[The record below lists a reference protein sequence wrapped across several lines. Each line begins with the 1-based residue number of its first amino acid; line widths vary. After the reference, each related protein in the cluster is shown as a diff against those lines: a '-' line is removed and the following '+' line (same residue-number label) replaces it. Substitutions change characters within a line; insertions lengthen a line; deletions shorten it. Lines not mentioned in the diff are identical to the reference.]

1 MSLIK
6 KVGRKIIYRLIK
18 KSPLIMRIYIKKY
31 NRFPRKTNAVNMS
44 GIKIRHNQVIL
55 NGKIMCFVEWIAL
68 YKIISL

>member
-31 NRFPRKTNAVNMS
+31 NRFP
-44 GIKIRHNQVIL
+44 
-55 NGKIMCFVEWIAL
+55 EWIAL